1 MTEPAGS
8 QGISAMGIGLAPFI
22 GLPRIAG
29 VLFQEYNEP
38 VDFFASV
45 SPSLSAL
52 RNERVSASDHETQST
67 TRIAEWIVEARAGS
81 EEALARILQFSRQ
94 YLLLIAGE
102 EMPADLQAKAGASDL
117 VQETH
122 MEAAAAFAGFRGQ
135 TAAELLAWLRQ
146 ILLHNLQDFT
156 RRFTEA
162 EKRRASREVPLD
174 HPDSQQSRG
183 YQVIGDESSPS
194 NALRRREQDLAL
206 ERAMA
211 ELPEDYR
218 QVILWHHRED
228 CSFEE
233 IGRRLGRS
241 EGAAR
246 KLWARAIQQLQDR
259 MRVSDESN

>member
-1 MTEPAGS
+1 
-8 QGISAMGIGLAPFI
+8 L
-22 GLPRIAG
+22 
-29 VLFQEYNEP
+29 Y
-38 VDFFASV
+38 
-45 SPSLSAL
+45 AL
-52 RNERVSASDHETQST
+52 RNERESDSGHETESPT
-67 TRIAEWIVEARAGS
+67 KIAEWIIEARAGS
-81 EEALARILQFSRQ
+81 EVALAGLLQFSRQ
-94 YLLLIAGE
+94 YLLLIANE

-117 VQETH
+117 VQETQ
-122 MEAAAAFAGFRGQ
+122 MEAAAAFAGFRGH

-156 RRFTEA
+156 RRFGEA

-174 HPDSQQSRG
+174 QPDSQQSSG
-183 YQVIGDESSPS
+183 YDVIGDASSPS
-194 NALRRREQDLAL
+194 RDLRRKEQDVAI